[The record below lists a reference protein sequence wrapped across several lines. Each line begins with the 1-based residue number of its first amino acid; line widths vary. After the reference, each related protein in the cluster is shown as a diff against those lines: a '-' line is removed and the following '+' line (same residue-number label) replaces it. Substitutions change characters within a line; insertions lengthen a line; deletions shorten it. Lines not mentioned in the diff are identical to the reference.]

1 MIIRTKQGFTLIE
14 LLVVIAIIAIL
25 MAILLPALNRVKE
38 QGRTLKCLGG
48 LKNWNLTFAMYVEEN
63 DGKFPSGETS
73 EGFWWITQMP
83 DRYESYKKNPLWFC
97 PTAKE
102 PIRDE
107 HGVTIPTFNIFNA
120 WGIYTRADHGTIN
133 PDGIAGSYGISGY
146 VLSTPAGVTFEGG
159 RRTTDNW
166 RTPQVSGGNNI
177 PLFIEALR
185 FDLWPIATDP
195 PAATE
200 FAAWQG
206 TNHMAR
212 CCINRHKGF
221 LNSAFCDFS
230 VRKVGLKELYTL
242 KWHRTFDTSGPWT
255 LAGGAQSGDWPQW
268 IRQFKD
274 Y

>member
-1 MIIRTKQGFTLIE
+1 MTMRTRQGFTLIE

-25 MAILLPALNRVKE
+25 MAILMPALNRVKE
-38 QGRTLKCLGG
+38 QGRTIKCLGG
-48 LKNWNLTFAMYVEEN
+48 LKSWNLTFAMYVEDN
-63 DGKFPSGETS
+63 DGRFPSGETAQ
-73 EGFWWITQMP
+73 GFWWITQMP
-83 DRYESYKKNPLWFC
+83 DQYESYKRNPLWFC
-97 PTAKE
+97 PTAKA

-133 PDGIAGSYGISGY
+133 ADGIAGSYGISGY
-146 VLSTPAGVTFEGG
+146 VLSTPPGTTFEGG
-159 RRTTDNW
+159 RRTDDNW

-177 PLFIEALR
+177 PLFVEALR

-195 PAATE
+195 PAANE

-212 CCINRHKGF
+212 CLINRHKGF
-221 LNSAFCDFS
+221 VNTAFCDFS
-230 VRKVGLKELYTL
+230 ARKVGLKELYTL
-242 KWHRTFDTSGPWT
+242 KWHKMYDTTGPWT
-255 LAGGAQSGDWPQW
+255 KAGGAQSSDWPQW
-268 IRQFKD
+268 LRQFKD